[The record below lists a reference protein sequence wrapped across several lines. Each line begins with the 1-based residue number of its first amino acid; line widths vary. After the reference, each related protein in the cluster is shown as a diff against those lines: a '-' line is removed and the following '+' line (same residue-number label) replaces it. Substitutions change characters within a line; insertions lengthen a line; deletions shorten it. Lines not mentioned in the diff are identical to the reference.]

1 MTIDLDDIFAEYP
14 TLHEAGI
21 LDVPSSEMAKATTEP
36 LTKEDLV
43 KAFDAWRGTD
53 NESAETPTACEF
65 RDLTCPC
72 NDGDQCHYTGTNP
85 MPSKV
90 WEEPTNE

>member
-1 MTIDLDDIFAEYP
+1 MTIDLGGIFGDIFAEYP

-43 KAFDAWRGTD
+43 KAFDALK
-53 NESAETPTACEF
+53 E
-65 RDLTCPC
+65 
-72 NDGDQCHYTGTNP
+72 
-85 MPSKV
+85 V
-90 WEEPTNE
+90 PTNE

>member
-1 MTIDLDDIFAEYP
+1 MMTIDLDDIFAEYP

-43 KAFDAWRGTD
+43 KAFDALK
-53 NESAETPTACEF
+53 E
-65 RDLTCPC
+65 
-72 NDGDQCHYTGTNP
+72 
-85 MPSKV
+85 V
-90 WEEPTNE
+90 PTNE

>member
-43 KAFDAWRGTD
+43 KAFDALGGTD
-53 NESAETPTACEF
+53 NETA
-65 RDLTCPC
+65 
-72 NDGDQCHYTGTNP
+72 
-85 MPSKV
+85 
-90 WEEPTNE
+90 